1 MDNLGAGF
9 VAEGGGQPASMDDL
23 GLLRRVDPA
32 VVDDDP
38 FWSAVRRRHPDVAI
52 VLLPDDPAPPGRVG
66 PTLASEA
73 LTTVGERVVATWA
86 LLGPLVAAEGELVEP
101 TVGWSPTRDGHA
113 LVVEAA
119 VRGLG
124 QDEGTDLLRAVLG
137 ALGAQ
142 EWRFAPGSRAG
153 LPLLRAT
160 DGLLDLEGV
169 AGPGAVVLTLAT
181 GVLPVTEPERAVV
194 QARVAE
200 AVASWR

>member
-1 MDNLGAGF
+1 
-9 VAEGGGQPASMDDL
+9 MDDL

-38 FWSAVRRRHPDVAI
+38 FWSVVRQRHPDVAI
-52 VLLPDDPAPPGRVG
+52 VLLPDDPGPPGGVSRSLA
-66 PTLASEA
+66 PETLTA
-73 LTTVGERVVATWA
+73 VGERLVATWA
-86 LLGPLVAAEGELVEP
+86 VLAPLVAAGGDQVEP
-101 TVGWSPTRDGHA
+101 TVAWSPVDDGHA
-113 LVVEAA
+113 LVVETA

-124 QDEGTDLLRAVLG
+124 QDRGTDLLRAVLG
-137 ALGAQ
+137 ALG
-142 EWRFAPGSRAG
+142 ERDWRFAPGSRAG

-194 QARVAE
+194 HEQVAE
-200 AVASWR
+200 AVASWQ

>member
-1 MDNLGAGF
+1 
-9 VAEGGGQPASMDDL
+9 MDDL

-38 FWSAVRRRHPDVAI
+38 FWSVVRQRHPDVAI

-66 PTLASEA
+66 PSLASEA
-73 LTTVGERVVATWA
+73 LTAVGERVVATWA
-86 LLGPLVAAEGELVEP
+86 ELGPLVTAGGELVEP
-101 TVGWSPTRDGHA
+101 SVGWSPAGDGHA

-124 QDEGTDLLRAVLG
+124 QDGGTDLLRTVLG

-142 EWRFAPGSRAG
+142 GWRFAPGSRAG

-181 GVLPVTEPERAVV
+181 GVLPVTEPERVVV

-200 AVASWR
+200 AVAAWQ